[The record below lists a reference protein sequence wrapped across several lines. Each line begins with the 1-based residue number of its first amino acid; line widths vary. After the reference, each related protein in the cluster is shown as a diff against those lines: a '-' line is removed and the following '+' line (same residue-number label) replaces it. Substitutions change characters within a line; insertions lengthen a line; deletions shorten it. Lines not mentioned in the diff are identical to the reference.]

1 MAYHMH
7 RTRLMQQLYTSR
19 RTMTPETWERFTKQ
33 MFAPVLLRMTAVY
46 PGKLPERWITKLPCF
61 VPPENSMKR
70 AFYDLC
76 AILQLEAVASKE
88 EYLRRIERAIEAAK
102 RLDTLMRYQKVA
114 QGCRVDMT
122 RQRVSYES
130 RPWKLINNIS
140 TQISS
145 FSANYGPTYFVIA
158 PQHHVS
164 TDATVIS
171 KLVIERGLVDFSL
184 SALPGVISD
193 MREEKQQVCF
203 INTMLF
209 VQTLLRTHVDDIT
222 DRRLALAMALHRRLG
237 ADAGM
242 GALTADLMC
251 AFAPVEEFPRHVLWH
266 EMLWGEEEGR
276 KRWNNEA

>member
-1 MAYHMH
+1 
-7 RTRLMQQLYTSR
+7 
-19 RTMTPETWERFTKQ
+19 
-33 MFAPVLLRMTAVY
+33 
-46 PGKLPERWITKLPCF
+46 
-61 VPPENSMKR
+61 
-70 AFYDLC
+70 
-76 AILQLEAVASKE
+76 
-88 EYLRRIERAIEAAK
+88 
-102 RLDTLMRYQKVA
+102 
-114 QGCRVDMT
+114 
-122 RQRVSYES
+122 
-130 RPWKLINNIS
+130 
-140 TQISS
+140 
-145 FSANYGPTYFVIA
+145 VIA

-242 GALTADLMC
+242 GALTADLVC